1 MAFRKKYACL
11 LPFAADI
18 VSIQECEH
26 IDKLADEW
34 LQQYPYHHWVGK
46 NEHKGLALFAKE
58 PFEITYRYDDFSIY
72 FRTLHSDIFGL
83 ALWVQDNKVDRQ
95 LRYVGGLNYLLE
107 QTQQHI
113 RFDKRCVLF
122 GDLNASVVF
131 DKKSRKLFGNFADFQ
146 QRMGV
151 MSLHSVYHK
160 LHQQSYGNE
169 TDPTFYLYRHL
180 DKPYHFD
187 YVYASTDIMQAVTA
201 CEIGMPEDFLGYSDH
216 MPMMVEF
223 AD

>member
-1 MAFRKKYACL
+1 M
-11 LPFAADI
+11 
-18 VSIQECEH
+18 
-26 IDKLADEW
+26 
-34 LQQYPYHHWVGK
+34 
-46 NEHKGLALFAKE
+46 FAKE
-58 PFEITYRYDDFSIY
+58 PFEITHRYDDFSIY
-72 FRTLHSDIFGL
+72 FRMPHSDIFGL

-107 QTQQHI
+107 QTHRHI
-113 RFDKRCVLF
+113 RYQRRCILF

-151 MSLHSVYHK
+151 MSLHSVYHSI
-160 LHQQSYGNE
+160 HQQAYGKE
-169 TDPTFYLYRHL
+169 LDPTFYLYRHL

-187 YVYASTDIMQAVTA
+187 YIYASTDIMQAVTA

-216 MPMMVEF
+216 MPVMVEF